1 MKLGNGFGGTIY
13 AGNTRINKNGM
24 EVWTK
29 KEDVTDNA
37 IACVYQWFIDQ
48 NKKGNGKG
56 WEISYE
62 GLGKL
67 TYTPEPTD
75 EKLNEGV

>member
-1 MKLGNGFGGTIY
+1 MKLGNGIAGNIY

-48 NKKGNGKG
+48 SKKNDGRAY
-56 WEISYE
+56 EISYK
-62 GLGKL
+62 GLGTL
-67 TYTPEPTD
+67 TYKPEVED
-75 EKLNEGV
+75 